1 MKSRNR
7 EVENLVECSPR
18 FPIAGC
24 SITAARSRRLQH
36 KGHGGGAPQPR
47 PPDARP
53 ALVKDSSIAIRGLPS
68 IRGIVKPEEAMK
80 NFHLP
85 LPEQTYRG
93 LRAEA
98 ERTGVP
104 STALARE
111 AVDWWLRQQ
120 GRKARHDAIAAYATE
135 MAGTRLDLDADLE
148 SAAIEHILSTSK
160 AAR

>member
-1 MKSRNR
+1 
-7 EVENLVECSPR
+7 
-18 FPIAGC
+18 
-24 SITAARSRRLQH
+24 
-36 KGHGGGAPQPR
+36 
-47 PPDARP
+47 
-53 ALVKDSSIAIRGLPS
+53 
-68 IRGIVKPEEAMK
+68 MK

-85 LPEQTYRG
+85 LPEQTYMG

-104 STALARE
+104 ATTLARE

-120 GRKARHDAIAAYATE
+120 RRKARHDAIAAYATK